1 MWIRAFRRLGPR
13 YILAMMLVTRLLG
26 SIGGLL
32 TIYYVRITLVRLPD
46 TANFHF
52 HVAALLSIVAA
63 VVATSILAR
72 CLTRNLRE
80 TLARLERGE
89 PVDRPLGLAATREA
103 VTFVGRQL
111 LREAWLVPLVTT
123 VPVCAYLG
131 AVVDVEISALYHIA
145 IATLLGIALS
155 LMLMFFTVEQAM
167 APVVRHLLESGV
179 PADFD
184 AVPLQPLHIKLNLC
198 FGVIIVCT
206 ATMIGAMASRR
217 ARDLVEH
224 PFSSPA
230 AVSNLPQHTVLVSIA
245 ALIVGLTY
253 SRWLSRSIGDRVAK
267 LVQVMKRVQAGA
279 LSERVQPTGND
290 EIDTLARQFNAMVE
304 ELDRKDRT
312 VRDLNANLERKVR
325 VRTRELAR
333 SKRNLQHSLE
343 KLRESDRHKT
353 EFFSNIS
360 HELRTPLM
368 MILSPLEQMARR
380 EPRECSEQ
388 TRSLLGVASVNAQ
401 RLLKLINQLLDFAK
415 LESGHARLRPEAVA
429 LNEFIERLAASA
441 RPLAEQRGLSL
452 ALELD
457 AAVGVITAD
466 EEKLDTIVTNLISNA
481 IKFTP
486 GGGRVTIRTG
496 IAASDMSVFD
506 DPQVLIEIEDTGI
519 GIDEQNFVR
528 LFRRFSQVDGSTS
541 REFAGTGLGLAL
553 VKELVEL
560 HEGRVDVVSEP
571 GRGSRFSVT
580 LPARCAQTGGSAA
593 FEQPSAS
600 LRANRF
606 ADLLQCDAF
615 EADSI
620 GSTEPGSPGAA
631 TILVVDDMPEVR
643 RMVGQILADQYRV
656 TYAVDGESGWSA
668 VLRERPDLIISDV
681 MMPRVDGYEF
691 CRRVKQHPET
701 AAIPFVLLTA
711 QAQLNLK
718 IEGLNVGAD
727 DYLVKPFNS
736 EELLARIRSLLR
748 LREMHCDISDKNQR
762 LELTLAELQRTQ
774 NQLIQAE
781 KMSSLGQLVAGL
793 AHEINNSINAV
804 YNGIPTIIERTE
816 RLQKLVDAAL
826 QEQDPEGRSV
836 RRDVSTAF
844 GRIRTLASVVEEGA
858 NRTAK
863 IIGDMRKFSHPGV
876 AAVEQFDLNSTLD
889 VCVNLL
895 DKQFR
900 EQVQIYRDYG
910 MKGEILGPT
919 SQLHQVFLNLL
930 TNAVQAMPQGGD
942 IYIVTRREGDQIAI
956 SIRDTGSGIPDEVLP
971 RIFDPFF
978 TTKPPGQGTGLG
990 LSISYGIITRLGGTI
1005 DCHSVVGV
1013 GTEFIVRLPSDCA
1026 ESFDFSKRVPT
1037 PMRPADHDRN

>member
-46 TANFHF
+46 TTNFHF
-52 HVAALLSIVAA
+52 VVAALLSIAAA

-80 TLARLERGE
+80 ALLRLERGD

-131 AVVDVEISALYHIA
+131 TVVGVEFSALYHIA

-155 LMLMFFTVEQAM
+155 LMLMFFTIEQAM

-184 AVPLQPLHIKLNLC
+184 AVPVQPLHIKLNLC

-224 PFSSPA
+224 PLSSPS

-245 ALIVGLTY
+245 ALVVGLTY
-253 SRWLSRSIGDRVAK
+253 SRWLSRSIADRVAR

-312 VRDLNANLERKVR
+312 VRDLNATLERKVR

-368 MILSPLEQMARR
+368 MILSPLEQIARR
-380 EPRECSEQ
+380 ESLESSDQ
-388 TRSLLGVASVNAQ
+388 TRSLLGVASVNAH

-415 LESGHARLRPEAVA
+415 LEAGHARLRPEPVP
-429 LNEFIERLAASA
+429 LNEFIEHLAASA

-452 ALELD
+452 NLELD
-457 AAVGVITAD
+457 PAVGTITAD

-486 GGGRVTIRTG
+486 GGGRVTLRTAA
-496 IAASDMSVFD
+496 AASDMSVFEE
-506 DPQVLIEIEDTGI
+506 PQVLIEVEDTGI
-519 GIDEQNFVR
+519 GIDEQDFVR

-560 HEGRVDVVSEP
+560 HEGRVDVASEP
-571 GRGSRFSVT
+571 GHGSRFSVL
-580 LPARCAQTGGSAA
+580 LPARCQLSGATAGSD
-593 FEQPSAS
+593 QPATL
-600 LRANRF
+600 LRPDRF

-615 EADSI
+615 EP
-620 GSTEPGSPGAA
+620 EPHTGAESGPPGAA
-631 TILVVDDMPEVR
+631 TVLVVDDMPEVR
-643 RMVGQILADQYRV
+643 RMVGQILSDRYRV
-656 TYAVDGESGWSA
+656 AYATDGESGWQA
-668 VLRERPDLIISDV
+668 VIRERPDLIISDV

-691 CRRVKQHPET
+691 CRRVKQNPET

-711 QAQLNLK
+711 QTQLTFK

-727 DYLVKPFNS
+727 DYLVKPFHS
-736 EELLARIRSLLR
+736 EELLARVRSLLR
-748 LREMHCDISDKNQR
+748 LREMHSDIADKNQR

-804 YNGIPTIIERTE
+804 YNGIPAIIDRTE
-816 RLQKLVDAAL
+816 SLQRLVDAAL
-826 QEQDPEGRSV
+826 EEADGGVV
-836 RRDVSTAF
+836 RRDVSAAF
-844 GRIRTLASVVEEGA
+844 ARIRTLASVVEEGA
-858 NRTAK
+858 NRTAR

-876 AAVEQFDLNSTLD
+876 AAVERFDLNATLD

-895 DKQFR
+895 DKQYR
-900 EQVQIYRDYG
+900 ERIQIHRNYG
-910 MKGEILGPT
+910 APGEIRGPA

-942 IYIVTRREGDQIAI
+942 IYIATRREGGQVAV
-956 SIRDTGSGIPDEVLP
+956 SIRDTGGGIAEEVQP

-990 LSISYGIITRLGGTI
+990 LSISYGIISRLGGTI
-1005 DCHSVVGV
+1005 DCHSLVGI
-1013 GTEFIVRLPSDCA
+1013 GTEFIVRLPIDCA
-1026 ESFDFSKRVPT
+1026 ETHHFFERVPT
-1037 PMRPADHDRN
+1037 PIQPAEHDRN

>member
-1 MWIRAFRRLGPR
+1 
-13 YILAMMLVTRLLG
+13 
-26 SIGGLL
+26 
-32 TIYYVRITLVRLPD
+32 
-46 TANFHF
+46 
-52 HVAALLSIVAA
+52 
-63 VVATSILAR
+63 
-72 CLTRNLRE
+72 
-80 TLARLERGE
+80 
-89 PVDRPLGLAATREA
+89 
-103 VTFVGRQL
+103 
-111 LREAWLVPLVTT
+111 
-123 VPVCAYLG
+123 
-131 AVVDVEISALYHIA
+131 
-145 IATLLGIALS
+145 
-155 LMLMFFTVEQAM
+155 
-167 APVVRHLLESGV
+167 
-179 PADFD
+179 
-184 AVPLQPLHIKLNLC
+184 
-198 FGVIIVCT
+198 
-206 ATMIGAMASRR
+206 
-217 ARDLVEH
+217 
-224 PFSSPA
+224 
-230 AVSNLPQHTVLVSIA
+230 
-245 ALIVGLTY
+245 
-253 SRWLSRSIGDRVAK
+253 
-267 LVQVMKRVQAGA
+267 
-279 LSERVQPTGND
+279 
-290 EIDTLARQFNAMVE
+290 
-304 ELDRKDRT
+304 
-312 VRDLNANLERKVR
+312 
-325 VRTRELAR
+325 
-333 SKRNLQHSLE
+333 
-343 KLRESDRHKT
+343 
-353 EFFSNIS
+353 
-360 HELRTPLM
+360 
-368 MILSPLEQMARR
+368 
-380 EPRECSEQ
+380 
-388 TRSLLGVASVNAQ
+388 
-401 RLLKLINQLLDFAK
+401 
-415 LESGHARLRPEAVA
+415 
-429 LNEFIERLAASA
+429 
-441 RPLAEQRGLSL
+441 
-452 ALELD
+452 
-457 AAVGVITAD
+457 
-466 EEKLDTIVTNLISNA
+466 
-481 IKFTP
+481 
-486 GGGRVTIRTG
+486 VTIRTG